1 MMDLEQLEKKED
13 VLAGKL
19 EGATHEEKRV
29 IFDELA
35 KNKELRKRALGKR
48 LTELEKKMESANLNE
63 KMEIMDEAIKLS
75 SQCFRLNVTGN
86 IPVDE
91 EILEEYGDR
100 TLTEGTYKYISSF
113 PFDGGHVY
121 IMKGK
126 NGSIMISDGRCDP
139 PRNCRECGDVFTT
152 NNFNKELC
160 VYCAMR

>member
-19 EGATHEEKRV
+19 EGATYKEKRV

-91 EILEEYGDR
+91 EILDEYGDR

-121 IMKGK
+121 IMKRK

-139 PRNCRECGDVFTT
+139 PRNCRECGDIFTT